1 MKEWAQ
7 AHPASEY
14 SQRKYIRSV
23 TKNLALFLLPVN
35 PSPIALEA
43 LSSIISENVLGELL
57 KYLSQ
62 QENLLKLIIRVFS
75 DDYEDLLQSA
85 EIKELE
91 CATPTD
97 EPNPSLTDSAAGT
110 ESKSVTFSL
119 ECSKPDN
126 QNGLSVDESLL
137 VTPKKQDLNVAD
149 EDTTSPSDDSPISPG
164 QFYSDDLTKYFK
176 VAPNTPKKASGSADK
191 DDSQS
196 DNEAPKTLSMLM
208 MSPAI
213 LTHNPDS
220 ETTADTYPGNQTV
233 TNTEIPKIMPMMTTT
248 VAVPS
253 SPTQTFT
260 NPIFGITTSSEQTE
274 TEHDDNQHVA
284 SADSSTDDVIH
295 TDSDSPLIVPMSAM
309 MPATP
314 RTTTETSS
322 AIRPYLP
329 KSLPLSTMSAAQ
341 PFGSGV
347 SGLLKK
353 RLSFQKSA
361 SIESRSYDS
370 GVVSDGVPASLAERG
385 ALNIQSDRPEE
396 GGELLESHASSSSQ
410 ISVLSESSMEQRGK
424 GFVYL
429 LLN

>member
-23 TKNLALFLLPVN
+23 TENLALLLLPEN
-35 PSPIALEA
+35 PSPLALEA
-43 LSSIISENVLGELL
+43 LPSIISENVLGELL

-75 DDYEDLLQSA
+75 DDYEDLLKSA
-85 EIKELE
+85 EIKDLE
-91 CATPTD
+91 CATPIDELNQIITD
-97 EPNPSLTDSAAGT
+97 RGAADT
-110 ESKSVTFSL
+110 ESKSVSFSL

-126 QNGLSVDESLL
+126 QNRLSVDESRL
-137 VTPKKQDLNVAD
+137 VTAQQLDPKEAD
-149 EDTTSPSDDSPISPG
+149 EGTTSPSDDSPISPD

-191 DDSQS
+191 DNSQS
-196 DNEAPKTLSMLM
+196 DNEAPKTVSMLM

-220 ETTADTYPGNQTV
+220 KTTTDTYSGNQTV
-233 TNTEIPKIMPMMTTT
+233 TDIETPKIMPMMTMA

-260 NPIFGITTSSEQTE
+260 NPIFGITTSSEQAD
-274 TEHDDNQHVA
+274 TEHNDNQHLAHV
-284 SADSSTDDVIH
+284 DSSIDDVIH
-295 TDSDSPLIVPMSAM
+295 TDSPPIVPMSAM

-314 RTTTETSS
+314 ITNTDTSS
-322 AIRPYLP
+322 AIKPDPP
-329 KSLPLSTMSAAQ
+329 KSLPLSAMSAAQ
-341 PFGSGV
+341 PVRSGV
-347 SGLLKK
+347 SGRLKK
-353 RLSFQKSA
+353 RLGFQKSA

-370 GVVSDGVPASLAERG
+370 GVVSDVAPASVAERR
-385 ALNIQSDRPEE
+385 ALNIQSDPEE

-424 GFVYL
+424 GFVYFY
-429 LLN
+429 